1 MRAIVRHCN
10 QSKLKQ
16 TKQIQETKAKGKE
29 IIMCNTNEISRPNTG
44 RLQKMLRTAL
54 SAVVLALLCSL
65 PAMRASAQTC
75 IKCPTDA
82 QSPAIA
88 DAFDVFTTRNGQEV
102 RVTGQQVG
110 ACETLILRA

>member
-1 MRAIVRHCN
+1 MGGRKRSTNHKRKVSSMNELN
-10 QSKLKQ
+10 QFGPKLGKKQ
-16 TKQIQETKAKGKE
+16 AEEKE
-29 IIMCNTNEISRPNTG
+29 KKVMCKTNEISRPNTG

-54 SAVVLALLCSL
+54 SAVVLALLCNL

-88 DAFDVFTTRNGQEV
+88 DAFDIFTTRNGQ
-102 RVTGQQVG
+102 
-110 ACETLILRA
+110 